1 MVSHTKNN
9 HTRKRKDSKKHSKH
23 SKKQSKHSKK
33 QSKSRKHTR
42 SRRGGMG
49 TVAGI
54 IKKALP
60 SVILF
65 ETLRA
70 TKKHRS
76 KKQRGGTIKRR
87 MSKKKSKKSKK

>member
-1 MVSHTKNN
+1 
-9 HTRKRKDSKKHSKH
+9 
-23 SKKQSKHSKK
+23 
-33 QSKSRKHTR
+33 
-42 SRRGGMG
+42 MG